1 MAKTDER
8 QKGFFDKAMDFIEKI
23 GNAMPDPVSL
33 FIILAIVVVVLSAI
47 LGSMGYSAVHPGT
60 GKTIQVVN
68 LLTKDGLR
76 DMYSKAVANYSGFAP
91 LGMVL
96 VCIIGAAVAEKSG
109 FLVTMMK
116 HVMGDAKSWMVTF
129 AIIFVAINANL
140 AGDAGFIVMPPL
152 AAVIYMGMGRSPVL
166 GMIVAY
172 AGVAGGFS
180 ANIMLGMTDALAYG
194 FTENAARM
202 IDPNYQA
209 TMAINW
215 YFLIASCF
223 VLSIFGTLVTEKFM
237 VKRFAVTKE
246 ELAKY
251 NFDESE
257 SKVTD
262 EQKRGLKWAAIGFVI
277 FVIALVAA
285 CVGDDPL
292 LADPKTHSVLTN
304 GSPFMNGIILTVTIA
319 LFVVGA
325 CYGFGCGRYK
335 NDRDLFAD
343 ITQGFK
349 DMASYIFMCFFIAQ
363 FTSYFAWSN
372 LGIVM
377 AIKGA
382 EALQAMQFTGAPL
395 LIGLIFVSCIVN
407 ILIGSAS
414 AKWAI
419 LAPIFVPMLM
429 LMGFDPA
436 VTQVAYRIGDSITN
450 PLSPLFPYC
459 PVILGFVRRYAPEMG
474 LGSVIANMVPFSVTF
489 TVIWIIQLLVWIFLD
504 IPLGPGGGIF
514 LN

>member
-1 MAKTDER
+1 MEKNEV
-8 QKGFFDKAMDFIEKI
+8 QKKGFFDKAMDFIEKI

-33 FIILAIVVVVLSAI
+33 FIILAIVVVILSAI

-60 GKTIQVVN
+60 GKTIQVIN
-68 LLTKDGLR
+68 LLTKDGFR
-76 DMYSKAVANYSGFAP
+76 DMYSKAVSNYSGFAP

-116 HVMGDAKSWMVTF
+116 EVMGDAKSWVVTF

-202 IDPNYQA
+202 IDPNYSA

-223 VLSIFGTLVTEKFM
+223 VLSIFGTLLTEKFM
-237 VKRFAVTKE
+237 VKRFPVSKE

-257 SKVTD
+257 GKVTE
-262 EQKRGLKWAAIGFVI
+262 EQRRGLKWAAVGFVV

-285 CVGDDPL
+285 CIGDDPL

-304 GSPFMNGIILTVTIA
+304 GSPFMSGIILTVTVA

-343 ITQGFK
+343 ITAGFK

-377 AIKGA
+377 AINA
-382 EALQAMQFTGAPL
+382 EFLQSMQFTGAPL
-395 LIGLIFVSCIVN
+395 LVGLIFVSCIVN

-474 LGSVIANMVPFSVTF
+474 LGSVIANMVPFSVTYA
-489 TVIWIIQLLVWIFLD
+489 VIWIIQLLVWIFLD
-504 IPLGPGGGIF
+504 IPLGPGGGIY

>member
-1 MAKTDER
+1 MAKAEVK

-285 CVGDDPL
+285 CIGDDPL

-382 EALQAMQFTGAPL
+382 EALKAMEFTGAPL

-436 VTQVAYRIGDSITN
+436 VTQVSYRIGDSITN

>member
-1 MAKTDER
+1 
-8 QKGFFDKAMDFIEKI
+8 
-23 GNAMPDPVSL
+23 
-33 FIILAIVVVVLSAI
+33 
-47 LGSMGYSAVHPGT
+47 
-60 GKTIQVVN
+60 
-68 LLTKDGLR
+68 
-76 DMYSKAVANYSGFAP
+76 
-91 LGMVL
+91 
-96 VCIIGAAVAEKSG
+96 
-109 FLVTMMK
+109 
-116 HVMGDAKSWMVTF
+116 
-129 AIIFVAINANL
+129 
-140 AGDAGFIVMPPL
+140 MPPL

-202 IDPNYQA
+202 IDPNYSA

-223 VLSIFGTLVTEKFM
+223 VLSIFGTLLTEKFM
-237 VKRFAVTKE
+237 VKRFPVSKE

-257 SKVTD
+257 GKVTE
-262 EQKRGLKWAAIGFVI
+262 EQRRGLKWAAVGFVV

-285 CVGDDPL
+285 CIGDDPL
-292 LADPKTHSVLTN
+292 
-304 GSPFMNGIILTVTIA
+304 
-319 LFVVGA
+319 
-325 CYGFGCGRYK
+325 
-335 NDRDLFAD
+335 
-343 ITQGFK
+343 FK

-382 EALQAMQFTGAPL
+382 EFLQSMQFTGAPL
-395 LIGLIFVSCIVN
+395 LVGLIFVSCIVN

-474 LGSVIANMVPFSVTF
+474 LGSVIANMVPFSVTYA
-489 TVIWIIQLLVWIFLD
+489 VIWIIQLLVWIFLD
-504 IPLGPGGGIF
+504 LPLGPGGGIY
-514 LN
+514 L

>member
-1 MAKTDER
+1 MAKAEVK

-116 HVMGDAKSWMVTF
+116 HVMGDDKSWMVTF

-194 FTENAARM
+194 FTESAARM

-223 VLSIFGTLVTEKFM
+223 VLSIFGTLLTEKFM
-237 VKRFAVTKE
+237 VKRFAVTRE

-262 EQKRGLKWAAIGFVI
+262 EQKRGLKWAAIGFII

-285 CVGDDPL
+285 CIGDDPL
-292 LADPKTHSVLTN
+292 LADPKTHSVMTN
-304 GSPFMNGIILTVTIA
+304 GSPFMNGIILTVTVA

-474 LGSVIANMVPFSVTF
+474 LGSVIANMVPFSVTYA
-489 TVIWIIQLLVWIFLD
+489 VIWIIQLLVWIFLD

>member
-76 DMYSKAVANYSGFAP
+76 DMYSKAVANYSNFAP
-91 LGMVL
+91 LGMVM

-116 HVMGDAKSWMVTF
+116 QVMGDAKSWMVTF

-223 VLSIFGTLVTEKFM
+223 VLSIFGTLVT
-237 VKRFAVTKE
+237 
-246 ELAKY
+246 
-251 NFDESE
+251 
-257 SKVTD
+257 
-262 EQKRGLKWAAIGFVI
+262 
-277 FVIALVAA
+277 
-285 CVGDDPL
+285 
-292 LADPKTHSVLTN
+292 
-304 GSPFMNGIILTVTIA
+304 
-319 LFVVGA
+319 
-325 CYGFGCGRYK
+325 
-335 NDRDLFAD
+335 
-343 ITQGFK
+343 
-349 DMASYIFMCFFIAQ
+349 
-363 FTSYFAWSN
+363 
-372 LGIVM
+372 
-377 AIKGA
+377 
-382 EALQAMQFTGAPL
+382 
-395 LIGLIFVSCIVN
+395 
-407 ILIGSAS
+407 
-414 AKWAI
+414 
-419 LAPIFVPMLM
+419 
-429 LMGFDPA
+429 
-436 VTQVAYRIGDSITN
+436 
-450 PLSPLFPYC
+450 
-459 PVILGFVRRYAPEMG
+459 
-474 LGSVIANMVPFSVTF
+474 
-489 TVIWIIQLLVWIFLD
+489 
-504 IPLGPGGGIF
+504 
-514 LN
+514 

>member
-1 MAKTDER
+1 MICR
-8 QKGFFDKAMDFIEKI
+8 
-23 GNAMPDPVSL
+23 
-33 FIILAIVVVVLSAI
+33 
-47 LGSMGYSAVHPGT
+47 GST
-60 GKTIQVVN
+60 
-68 LLTKDGLR
+68 LL
-76 DMYSKAVANYSGFAP
+76 
-91 LGMVL
+91 
-96 VCIIGAAVAEKSG
+96 
-109 FLVTMMK
+109 
-116 HVMGDAKSWMVTF
+116 
-129 AIIFVAINANL
+129 
-140 AGDAGFIVMPPL
+140 
-152 AAVIYMGMGRSPVL
+152 
-166 GMIVAY
+166 
-172 AGVAGGFS
+172 
-180 ANIMLGMTDALAYG
+180 
-194 FTENAARM
+194 
-202 IDPNYQA
+202 
-209 TMAINW
+209 
-215 YFLIASCF
+215 
-223 VLSIFGTLVTEKFM
+223 TEKFL
-237 VKRFAVTKE
+237 VKRFPTTKE
-246 ELAKY
+246 DLLKY

-257 SKVTD
+257 GQIT
-262 EQKRGLKWAAIGFVI
+262 EAQKRGLKWAVIGLVI

-285 CVGDDPL
+285 CIGDDPL
-292 LADPKTHSVLTN
+292 LADPKTHSVMTN
-304 GSPFMNGIILTVTIA
+304 GSPFMNGIILTVTVA

-325 CYGFGCGRYK
+325 CYGFGCGKYK

-343 ITQGFK
+343 ITLGFK
-349 DMASYIFMCFFIAQ
+349 DMAGYIFMCFFIAQ

-382 EALQAMQFTGAPL
+382 EALKAMEFTGAPL
-395 LIGLIFVSCIVN
+395 LIGLICVSCIVN

-436 VTQVAYRIGDSITN
+436 VTQVSYRIGDSITN

>member
-1 MAKTDER
+1 
-8 QKGFFDKAMDFIEKI
+8 
-23 GNAMPDPVSL
+23 
-33 FIILAIVVVVLSAI
+33 
-47 LGSMGYSAVHPGT
+47 
-60 GKTIQVVN
+60 
-68 LLTKDGLR
+68 
-76 DMYSKAVANYSGFAP
+76 
-91 LGMVL
+91 
-96 VCIIGAAVAEKSG
+96 
-109 FLVTMMK
+109 
-116 HVMGDAKSWMVTF
+116 
-129 AIIFVAINANL
+129 
-140 AGDAGFIVMPPL
+140 
-152 AAVIYMGMGRSPVL
+152 
-166 GMIVAY
+166 MIVAY

-194 FTENAARM
+194 FTESAARM

-223 VLSIFGTLVTEKFM
+223 VLSIFGTLLTEKFM
-237 VKRFAVTKE
+237 VKRFAVTRE

-262 EQKRGLKWAAIGFVI
+262 EQKRGLKCAAIGFII

-285 CVGDDPL
+285 CIGDDPL
-292 LADPKTHSVLTN
+292 LADPKTHSVMTN
-304 GSPFMNGIILTVTIA
+304 GSPFMNGIILTVTVA

-450 PLSPLFPYC
+450 QLSPLFPYC
-459 PVILGFVRRYAPEMG
+459 PVILALYVGTRRRWAWAPLLPTWCRFPLPMRLSGLFSFWCGF
-474 LGSVIANMVPFSVTF
+474 FS
-489 TVIWIIQLLVWIFLD
+489 IFLLARAAVFSLTD
-504 IPLGPGGGIF
+504 N
-514 LN
+514 LNVNTAAA

>member
-47 LGSMGYSAVHPGT
+47 LGSMGYGAVHPGT

-68 LLTKDGLR
+68 LLTKDGFR
-76 DMYSKAVANYSGFAP
+76 DMYSKAVANYSNFAP

-194 FTENAARM
+194 FTESAARM

-223 VLSIFGTLVTEKFM
+223 VLSIFGTLLTEKFM
-237 VKRFAVTKE
+237 VKRFAVTRE

-262 EQKRGLKWAAIGFVI
+262 EQKRGLKWAAIGFII

-285 CVGDDPL
+285 CIGDDPL
-292 LADPKTHSVLTN
+292 LADPKTHSVMTN
-304 GSPFMNGIILTVTIA
+304 GSPFMNGIILTVTVA
-319 LFVVGA
+319 LFVVA

>member
-1 MAKTDER
+1 MEKNEV
-8 QKGFFDKAMDFIEKI
+8 QKKGFFDKAMDFIEKI

-33 FIILAIVVVVLSAI
+33 FIILAIVVVILSAI

-60 GKTIQVVN
+60 GKTIQVIN
-68 LLTKDGLR
+68 LLTKDGFR
-76 DMYSKAVANYSGFAP
+76 DMYSKAVSNYSGFAP

-116 HVMGDAKSWMVTF
+116 EVMGDAKSWVVTF

-202 IDPNYQA
+202 IDPNYSA

-223 VLSIFGTLVTEKFM
+223 VLSIFGTLLTEKFM
-237 VKRFAVTKE
+237 VKRFPVSKE

-257 SKVTD
+257 GKVTE
-262 EQKRGLKWAAIGFVI
+262 EQRRGLKWAAVGFVV

-285 CVGDDPL
+285 CIGDDPL

-304 GSPFMNGIILTVTIA
+304 GSPFMSGIILTVTVA

-343 ITQGFK
+343 ITAGFK

-372 LGIVM
+372 TW
-377 AIKGA
+377 
-382 EALQAMQFTGAPL
+382 ALLWRLRARNFCRVCSLPVHLCLLALFSYPAL
-395 LIGLIFVSCIVN
+395 LIF
-407 ILIGSAS
+407 
-414 AKWAI
+414 
-419 LAPIFVPMLM
+419 
-429 LMGFDPA
+429 
-436 VTQVAYRIGDSITN
+436 
-450 PLSPLFPYC
+450 LS
-459 PVILGFVRRYAPEMG
+459 VRHPQNGPSLRR
-474 LGSVIANMVPFSVTF
+474 
-489 TVIWIIQLLVWIFLD
+489 FLCRC
-504 IPLGPGGGIF
+504 
-514 LN
+514 

>member
-194 FTENAARM
+194 FTESAARM

-223 VLSIFGTLVTEKFM
+223 VLSIFGTLLTEKFM
-237 VKRFAVTKE
+237 VKRFAVTRE

-262 EQKRGLKWAAIGFVI
+262 EQKRGLKWAAIGFII

-285 CVGDDPL
+285 CIGDDPL
-292 LADPKTHSVLTN
+292 LADPKTHSVMTN
-304 GSPFMNGIILTVTIA
+304 GSPFMNGIILTVTVA

-349 DMASYIFMCFFIAQ
+349 DMASYIFMCFFIAK

-436 VTQVAYRIGDSITN
+436 VTQVSYRIGDSITN

-474 LGSVIANMVPFSVTF
+474 LGSVIANMVPFSVTYA
-489 TVIWIIQLLVWIFLD
+489 VIWIIQLLVWIFLD

>member
-1 MAKTDER
+1 MEKNEV
-8 QKGFFDKAMDFIEKI
+8 QKKGFFDKAMDFIEKI

-33 FIILAIVVVVLSAI
+33 FIILAIVVVILSAI

-60 GKTIQVVN
+60 GKTIQVIN
-68 LLTKDGLR
+68 LLTKDGFR
-76 DMYSKAVANYSGFAP
+76 DMYSKAVSNYSGFAP

-116 HVMGDAKSWMVTF
+116 EVMGDAKSWVVTF

-202 IDPNYQA
+202 IDPNYSA

-223 VLSIFGTLVTEKFM
+223 VLSIFGTLLTEKFM
-237 VKRFAVTKE
+237 VKRFPVSKE

-257 SKVTD
+257 GKVTE
-262 EQKRGLKWAAIGFVI
+262 EQRRGLKWAAVGFVV

-285 CVGDDPL
+285 CIGDDPL

-304 GSPFMNGIILTVTIA
+304 GS
-319 LFVVGA
+319 
-325 CYGFGCGRYK
+325 
-335 NDRDLFAD
+335 DLFAD
-343 ITQGFK
+343 ITAGFK

-382 EALQAMQFTGAPL
+382 EFLQSMQFTGAPL

-474 LGSVIANMVPFSVTF
+474 LGSVIANMVPFSVTYA
-489 TVIWIIQLLVWIFLD
+489 VIWIIQLLVWIFLD
-504 IPLGPGGGIF
+504 LPLGPGGGIF